1 MIGQTF
7 SHYKI
12 LEKLGSGGMGVVYK
26 AQDTRLR
33 RNVALKFLPG
43 ELAQN
48 RQALERFQREARA
61 ASALDHPN
69 ICTIHDIGEQEG
81 QPFIVMQFLKG
92 RTLRNYLG
100 SGPLDKDHLIEW
112 SIQISS
118 ALNAAHDMGIIHRD
132 IKPDNVFVTESGP
145 IKLLDFGLAKLV
157 EEGPYGAGGEL
168 DTQVEGPLTAPG
180 IGVGTPYYMSP
191 EQLLDKALDARS
203 DIFSFGVLLYEMATD
218 SMPFQGQDLGAV
230 FHKILSEA
238 PVSPEKLNPKL
249 SDELGQVIQKAL
261 EKDRKARYQSAKDLL
276 DDLTRLKEGGNS
288 HSRLASSTAPT
299 VNAQP
304 SIAVLPFVNMS
315 PDPENEYFSDGLA
328 EELINALT
336 QLKGLRVAARTSA
349 FTFKGGQES
358 ISQIGRELK
367 VDTVLEG
374 SVRKSG
380 KRLRITAQ
388 LINAA
393 DGYHI
398 WSERYDREMEDI
410 FDLQDDI
417 ARKIVD
423 KLRLRFDMDSQEP
436 LIKRYTENLKAYNL
450 YLKGRYHLNLRTEPS
465 LLKAVEC
472 LEQAVSEDDGYALPH
487 AGLAEA
493 YILLNLDCPLLLGE
507 TAPSD
512 THSKA
517 KDAARRA
524 IALDESCA
532 EAHVALALVYYRLDW
547 NWKQSEKEFRRAIE
561 LNDAFATGHHQYA
574 MLLAT
579 LNRLDEAL
587 VEIKRAH
594 ELDPLSPIIS
604 TAVGRILHFGRRYE
618 EATAQCRRTLE
629 LNSQFAGAYFDLG
642 LTYLEREMYLEAI
655 AAFERL
661 KELSED
667 PKGAMLWLAVT
678 YFRMGERDK
687 GLGIHEE
694 LMELSKTEYIS
705 RLPLALVHNESGN
718 REKAFEL
725 LEQGFAA
732 RDSNL
737 VYLLCEPTFDSVRSD
752 PRFQDLVNRMGLQRP
767 GVISP
772 DYA

>member
-26 AQDTRLR
+26 AQDTRLG

-69 ICTIHDIGEQEG
+69 ICTIHDIGEQDG

-92 RTLRNYLG
+92 HTLRKFLG
-100 SGPLDKDHLIEW
+100 SGPLDQDHLIEW
-112 SIQISS
+112 SVQISS
-118 ALNAAHDMGIIHRD
+118 ALKAAHDKGIIHRD
-132 IKPDNVFVTESGP
+132 IKPDNVFVTDSGP

-157 EEGPYGAGGEL
+157 EEGPYGAGAEL

-191 EQLLDKALDARS
+191 EQLLDKELDARS

-230 FHKILSEA
+230 FQKILNEA
-238 PVSPEKLNPKL
+238 PVSPEKLNP
-249 SDELGQVIQKAL
+249 ELPDPLGRVIQKAL

-276 DDLTRLKEGGNS
+276 DDLTQLKQGANS
-288 HSRLASSTAPT
+288 HSNLTTSTAP
-299 VNAQP
+299 NAKAQP

-336 QLKGLRVAARTSA
+336 QLKGLRVASRTSA
-349 FTFKGGQES
+349 FSFKGGQES

-374 SVRKSG
+374 SVRKAG

-388 LINAA
+388 LVTVA
-393 DGYHI
+393 DGYHL

-410 FDLQDDI
+410 FDLQDEI

-423 KLRLRFDMDSQEP
+423 KLRLGLEMDSREP
-436 LIKRYTENLKAYNL
+436 LIKRYTENLEAYNL
-450 YLKGRYHLNLRTEPS
+450 YLKGRYHLNQRTEPS

-472 LEQAVSEDDGYALPH
+472 LEKAVSEDDGYALPH

-493 YILLNLDCPLLLGE
+493 YILLNLDCPFLLGE
-507 TAPSD
+507 SAPSD

-524 IALDESCA
+524 IVLDESCA
-532 EAHVALALVYYRLDW
+532 EAHVALALVHYRLDW
-547 NWKQSEKEFRRAIE
+547 DWEQAEKEFRRALE
-561 LNDAFATGHHQYA
+561 LNDGFATGHHQFA

-587 VEIKRAH
+587 VQIKRAH

-604 TAVGRILHFGRRYE
+604 TAVGRILHFSRRFE

-642 LTYLEREMYLEAI
+642 LTYILQEMYPEAI
-655 AAFERL
+655 AAFEKL

-667 PKGAMLWLAVT
+667 PKGAMLYLAAT
-678 YFRMGERDK
+678 YFRMGDREK
-687 GLGIHEE
+687 GLEIYRALIEF
-694 LMELSKTEYIS
+694 SKTEYVS
-705 RLPLALVHNESGN
+705 RIPLACVYNELGDP
-718 REKAFEL
+718 EKAFEL
-725 LEQGFAA
+725 LEQGYAA

-737 VYLLCEPTFDSVRSD
+737 VYLPCEPVFDPLRSD
-752 PRFQDLVNRMGLQRP
+752 PRFHDLLDRMGLDRAGVTSP
-767 GVISP
+767 G
-772 DYA
+772 

>member
-1 MIGQTF
+1 MSI
-7 SHYKI
+7 
-12 LEKLGSGGMGVVYK
+12 YK
-26 AQDTRLR
+26 AQDTRLG

-48 RQALERFQREARA
+48 RQALDRFQREARA

-81 QPFIVMQFLKG
+81 EPFIVMQFLKG
-92 RTLRNYLG
+92 HTLRKYLG
-100 SGPLDKDHLIEW
+100 SGPLDKENLIEW

-118 ALNAAHDMGIIHRD
+118 ALKAAHDKGIIHRD

-157 EEGPYGAGGEL
+157 EEGPYGSPAEL

-191 EQLLDKALDARS
+191 EQLLDKELDARS

-218 SMPFQGQDLGAV
+218 HMPFQGQDLGAV
-230 FHKILSEA
+230 FHKILSES

-249 SDELGQVIQKAL
+249 SDELGGVIQKAL

-288 HSRLASSTAPT
+288 PARMATSSASK

-349 FTFKGGQES
+349 FTFKGGHES
-358 ISQIGRELK
+358 ISHIGRELK

-436 LIKRYTENLKAYNL
+436 LIKHYTENLEAYNL

-472 LEQAVSEDDGYALPH
+472 LEKAVSEDDGYALPH

-547 NWKQSEKEFRRAIE
+547 DWKQSEKEFLRAIE
-561 LNDAFATGHHQYA
+561 LNDGFATGHHQYA

-579 LNRLDEAL
+579 LDRLDEAL

-604 TAVGRILHFGRRYE
+604 TAVGRILHFSRRYE

-642 LTYLEREMYLEAI
+642 LTYLEREMYSEAI

-667 PKGAMLWLAVT
+667 PKGAMLELAVT

-687 GLGIHEE
+687 GLEIYEE
-694 LMELSKTEYIS
+694 LMELSKTGYIS

-752 PRFQDLVNRMGLQRP
+752 PRFQDLVNRMGLPRP
-767 GVISP
+767 GVTSP
-772 DYA
+772 G

>member
-26 AQDTRLR
+26 AQDTRLG

-69 ICTIHDIGEQEG
+69 ICTIHDIGEQDG

-92 RTLRNYLG
+92 HTLRKFLG
-100 SGPLDKDHLIEW
+100 SGPLDQDHLIEW

-118 ALNAAHDMGIIHRD
+118 ALDAAHDKGIIHRD
-132 IKPDNVFVTESGP
+132 IKPDNVFVTENGP

-157 EEGPYGAGGEL
+157 EEGPYGSPAEL

-191 EQLLDKALDARS
+191 EQLLDKELDARS

-218 SMPFQGQDLGAV
+218 HMPFQGQDLGAV
-230 FHKILSEA
+230 FQKILNEA
-238 PVSPEKLNPKL
+238 PVLPEKLNPGL
-249 SDELGQVIQKAL
+249 PDWLGRVIQKAL
-261 EKDRKARYQSAKDLL
+261 EKDREVRYQSAKELL
-276 DDLTRLKEGGNS
+276 EDLTRLKQGGNS
-288 HSRLASSTAPT
+288 HSQWTTSTPPK
-299 VNAQP
+299 VKAQP
-304 SIAVLPFVNMS
+304 SIAVLPFINMS

-336 QLKGLRVAARTSA
+336 QLKGLRVASRTSA
-349 FTFKGGQES
+349 FSFKGGHES

-374 SVRKSG
+374 SVRKAG

-388 LINAA
+388 LTNIA
-393 DGYHI
+393 DGYHL

-410 FDLQDDI
+410 FDLQDEI

-423 KLRLRFDMDSQEP
+423 KLRLGLEMDSQQP
-436 LIKRYTENLKAYNL
+436 LIKRYTENLEAYNM
-450 YLKGRYHLNLRTEPS
+450 YLKGRYHLNQRTEPS

-472 LEQAVSEDDGYALPH
+472 LEKAAAEDDGYALPH

-493 YILLNLDCPLLLGE
+493 YILLNLDCPLLPGE
-507 TAPSD
+507 TAHSD

-524 IALDESCA
+524 IELDESCA
-532 EAHVALALVYYRLDW
+532 EAHVALALVHYRLDW
-547 NWKQSEKEFRRAIE
+547 DWKQAEKEFRRAIE
-561 LNDAFATGHHQYA
+561 LNDGFATGHHQYA
-574 MLLAT
+574 MLLAS

-604 TAVGRILHFGRRYE
+604 TAVGRILHFSRRFE

-642 LTYLEREMYLEAI
+642 LTYILQEMYPEAI
-655 AAFERL
+655 AAFEKL

-667 PKGAMLWLAVT
+667 PKGAMLYLAAT
-678 YFRMGERDK
+678 YFRMGDRDK
-687 GLGIHEE
+687 GLEIFDA
-694 LMELSKTEYIS
+694 LMEMSKTEYVS
-705 RLPLALVHNESGN
+705 RIPLASVYNESGDK
-718 REKAFEL
+718 EKAFEL
-725 LEQGFAA
+725 LEQGYKA

-737 VYLLCEPTFDSVRSD
+737 VYLPCEPVFDSLRSD
-752 PRFQDLVNRMGLQRP
+752 PRFQDLLDRMGLLQP

>member
-92 RTLRNYLG
+92 RTLRRYLG

-118 ALNAAHDMGIIHRD
+118 ALNAAHDKGIIHRD

-157 EEGPYGAGGEL
+157 EEGPYGVGAEL

-238 PVSPEKLNPKL
+238 PISPEKLNPEL
-249 SDELGQVIQKAL
+249 PDELGGVIQKAL

-288 HSRLASSTAPT
+288 HSTLASRTAPT

-336 QLKGLRVAARTSA
+336 QLNGLRVAARTSA

-358 ISQIGRELK
+358 ISHIGRELK

-388 LINAA
+388 LINVA

-524 IALDESCA
+524 I
-532 EAHVALALVYYRLDW
+532 
-547 NWKQSEKEFRRAIE
+547 E
-561 LNDAFATGHHQYA
+561 LNDGFATGHHQFA

-604 TAVGRILHFGRRYE
+604 TAVGRILHFSRRYE
-618 EATAQCRRTLE
+618 EATAQCRHTLE

-642 LTYLEREMYLEAI
+642 LTYLEREMYSEAI

-661 KELSED
+661 KELSKD
-667 PKGAMLWLAVT
+667 PKGAMLELAVT

-687 GLGIHEE
+687 GLEIYEE

-767 GVISP
+767 G
-772 DYA
+772 

>member
-26 AQDTRLR
+26 AQDTRLG

-69 ICTIHDIGEQEG
+69 ICTIHDIGEQDG

-92 RTLRNYLG
+92 RTLRKFLG

-112 SIQISS
+112 SVQISS
-118 ALNAAHDMGIIHRD
+118 ALKAAHDKGIIHRD

-157 EEGPYGAGGEL
+157 EEGPYGSPAEL

-191 EQLLDKALDARS
+191 EQLLDKELDARS

-230 FHKILSEA
+230 FQKILNEA
-238 PVSPEKLNPKL
+238 PVSPEKLNP
-249 SDELGQVIQKAL
+249 ELPDPLGRVIQKAL

-276 DDLTRLKEGGNS
+276 EDLNQLKEGGNS
-288 HSRLASSTAPT
+288 HSKLTTSTAAN
-299 VNAQP
+299 VQARP

-336 QLKGLRVAARTSA
+336 QLKGLRVASRTSA
-349 FTFKGGQES
+349 FSFKGGQES
-358 ISQIGRELK
+358 ISRIGRELK

-374 SVRKSG
+374 SVRKAG
-380 KRLRITAQ
+380 ERLRITAQ
-388 LINAA
+388 LINVA
-393 DGYHI
+393 DGYHL

-410 FDLQDDI
+410 FDLQDEI

-423 KLRLRFDMDSQEP
+423 KLRLGLEMDSQAP
-436 LIKRYTENLKAYNL
+436 LIKRYTENLEAYNL
-450 YLKGRYHLNLRTEPS
+450 YLKGRYHLNQRNESS

-472 LEQAVSEDDGYALPH
+472 LEKAAAADDGYALPH

-493 YILLNLDCPLLLGE
+493 YILLNLDCPFLQGE
-507 TAPSD
+507 TALSD

-524 IALDESCA
+524 ISLDESCA
-532 EAHVALALVYYRLDW
+532 EAHVALALVHYRLDW
-547 NWKQSEKEFRRAIE
+547 DWEQAEKEFRRAIE
-561 LNDAFATGHHQYA
+561 LNDGFATGHHQYA
-574 MLLAT
+574 MLLAS

-587 VEIKRAH
+587 VQIKRAH
-594 ELDPLSPIIS
+594 ELDPLSQIIS
-604 TAVGRILHFGRRYE
+604 TAVGRILHFSRRFE

-629 LNSQFAGAYFDLG
+629 LNPQFAGAYFDLG
-642 LTYLEREMYLEAI
+642 LTYILQENFPEAI
-655 AAFERL
+655 AAFEKL

-667 PKGAMLWLAVT
+667 PKGAMLYLAAT
-678 YFRMGERDK
+678 YFRMGDRDE
-687 GLGIHEE
+687 GFEIYNA
-694 LMELSKTEYIS
+694 LMEMSKTEHIS
-705 RLPLALVHNESGN
+705 RIPLACVYSELGDP
-718 REKAFEL
+718 EKAFEL

-737 VYLLCEPTFDSVRSD
+737 VYLPCEPVFDSLRSD
-752 PRFQDLVNRMGLQRP
+752 PRFQDLLDRMGLGRA

-772 DYA
+772 G

>member
-1 MIGQTF
+1 MIGQTI

-12 LEKLGSGGMGVVYK
+12 LEKLGGGGMGVVYK
-26 AQDTRLR
+26 AQDTRLG

-43 ELAQN
+43 EFAQN

-69 ICTIHDIGEQEG
+69 ICIIHDIGEEEG
-81 QPFIVMQFLKG
+81 RPFIVMQFLKG
-92 RTLRNYLG
+92 RTLRKHLG
-100 SGPLDKDHLIEW
+100 SGPLAEKHLIEVG
-112 SIQISS
+112 IQISS
-118 ALNAAHDMGIIHRD
+118 ALNAAHDKGIIHRD

-145 IKLLDFGLAKLV
+145 VKLLDFGLAKLV
-157 EEGPYGAGGEL
+157 EEGPSGSTAELVDQGGAA
-168 DTQVEGPLTAPG
+168 LTAPG

-191 EQLLDKALDARS
+191 EQLLDKELDART
-203 DIFSFGVLLYEMATD
+203 DLFSFGVLLYEMATG

-230 FHKILSEA
+230 FHNILSQT
-238 PVSPEKLNPKL
+238 PVSPEKLNPEL
-249 SDELGQVIQKAL
+249 SDELGRVIQKAL
-261 EKDRKARYQSAKDLL
+261 EKDREARYPSAEELLTDL
-276 DDLTRLKEGGNS
+276 
-288 HSRLASSTAPT
+288 SRLEQSGNFPARLTTSTVPK
-299 VNAQP
+299 VKVQP

-367 VDTVLEG
+367 VSTILEG
-374 SVRKSG
+374 SARKAG

-393 DGYHI
+393 DGYHL

-410 FDLQDDI
+410 FDLQDEI

-423 KLRLRFDMDSQEP
+423 KLRLGFEMDSQEP
-436 LIKRYTENLKAYNL
+436 LIKRYTENLEAYNL
-450 YLKGRYHLNLRTEPS
+450 YLKGRYHLNQRTEPS

-472 LEQAVSEDDGYALPH
+472 LERAASADDGYALPH

-512 THSKA
+512 THSRA
-517 KDAARRA
+517 KEAARRA

-532 EAHVALALVYYRLDW
+532 EAHVALALVHYRLDW
-547 NWKQSEKEFRRAIE
+547 DWERAEKEFRRAIE
-561 LNDAFATGHHQYA
+561 LNDGFATGHHQYA
-574 MLLAT
+574 MLLAS

-587 VEIKRAH
+587 VEIRRTH

-604 TAVGRILHFGRRYE
+604 TAVGRVLHFSRRFE

-642 LTYLEREMYLEAI
+642 LTYVLQKMYSEAI

-667 PKGAMLWLAVT
+667 PKGAMLYLAST
-678 YFRMGERDK
+678 YFRMGDQDK
-687 GLGIHEE
+687 GLEIYEE

-705 RLPLALVHNESGN
+705 RIPLACVYSESGDP
-718 REKAFEL
+718 EKAFEL
-725 LEQGFAA
+725 LEQGYAA

-737 VYLLCEPTFDSVRSD
+737 VYLLCEPVFDPLRPD
-752 PRFQDLVNRMGLQRP
+752 PRFQDLVNRMGFQRA
-767 GVISP
+767 GVSSRG
-772 DYA
+772 

>member
-92 RTLRNYLG
+92 RTLRRYLG

-118 ALNAAHDMGIIHRD
+118 ALKAAHDRGIIHRD

-157 EEGPYGAGGEL
+157 EEGPYGSPAEL

-191 EQLLDKALDARS
+191 EQLLDKELDARS

-230 FHKILSEA
+230 FQKILNEA
-238 PVSPEKLNPKL
+238 PVSPVKLNPKL
-249 SDELGQVIQKAL
+249 SDELGGVIQKAL

-288 HSRLASSTAPT
+288 HSTLASRTAPT

-358 ISQIGRELK
+358 ISHIGRELK

-388 LINAA
+388 LINVA

-472 LEQAVSEDDGYALPH
+472 LAAIIHKFGVSVDFLRKFR
-487 AGLAEA
+487 AESVFRCDYKA
-493 YILLNLDCPLLLGE
+493 SLVEPNRDE
-507 TAPSD
+507 ARAPSGN
-512 THSKA
+512 SS
-517 KDAARRA
+517 ARRGLYICVGA
-524 IALDESCA
+524 GSQGTVRWDTDGAS
-532 EAHVALALVYYRLDW
+532 VM
-547 NWKQSEKEFRRAIE
+547 RRA
-561 LNDAFATGHHQYA
+561 F
-574 MLLAT
+574 
-579 LNRLDEAL
+579 
-587 VEIKRAH
+587 V
-594 ELDPLSPIIS
+594 
-604 TAVGRILHFGRRYE
+604 
-618 EATAQCRRTLE
+618 
-629 LNSQFAGAYFDLG
+629 
-642 LTYLEREMYLEAI
+642 
-655 AAFERL
+655 
-661 KELSED
+661 
-667 PKGAMLWLAVT
+667 
-678 YFRMGERDK
+678 RDK
-687 GLGIHEE
+687 TMPGAP
-694 LMELSKTEYIS
+694 
-705 RLPLALVHNESGN
+705 RCD
-718 REKAFEL
+718 EKFP
-725 LEQGFAA
+725 
-732 RDSNL
+732 
-737 VYLLCEPTFDSVRSD
+737 EPGH
-752 PRFQDLVNRMGLQRP
+752 RF
-767 GVISP
+767 
-772 DYA
+772 